1 MADEEVRQQV
11 ERADAFIADFRALIA
26 STAVDPARLDEV
38 ACRRGLDRIA
48 DTVDAVDYV
57 SNASLATSTQQWCLG
72 SSSAIAR
79 AASASR
85 GHSPHS
91 GQALVGTANGLAT
104 QPLPFVALIRG
115 KRPIMLSPKV
125 GIVDHS
131 SARHMYLSG
140 QVFS

>member
-57 SNASLATSTQQWCLG
+57 SNASLATSTQ
-72 SSSAIAR
+72 
-79 AASASR
+79 
-85 GHSPHS
+85 
-91 GQALVGTANGLAT
+91 
-104 QPLPFVALIRG
+104 
-115 KRPIMLSPKV
+115 
-125 GIVDHS
+125 
-131 SARHMYLSG
+131 
-140 QVFS
+140 